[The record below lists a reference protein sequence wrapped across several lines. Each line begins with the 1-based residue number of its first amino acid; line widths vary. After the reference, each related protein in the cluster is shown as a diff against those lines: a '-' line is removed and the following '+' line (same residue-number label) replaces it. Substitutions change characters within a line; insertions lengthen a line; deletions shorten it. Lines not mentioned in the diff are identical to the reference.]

1 MGWVSYTATTVLD
14 TWAKIDGSLMSL
26 QTSGNSEYTVDCARL
41 NVEYDSASYEVDL
54 EVQWTDVDYDET
66 NEELCIYGGTMG
78 GENIR
83 VGVWYSSAWINLLTD
98 LSAGWNNVTISS
110 YLDSSTFTIR
120 FKGGNETIDTTQDSW
135 EIDATLLHVWD

>member
-1 MGWVSYTATTVLD
+1 MEEPWVLR
-14 TWAKIDGSLMSL
+14 I
-26 QTSGNSEYTVDCARL
+26 
-41 NVEYDSASYEVDL
+41 L
-54 EVQWTDVDYDET
+54 ESM
-66 NEELCIYGGTMG
+66 YG
-78 GENIR
+78 
-83 VGVWYSSAWINLLTD
+83 YSSAWINLLTD